1 MIQYY
6 FAFIGEKETLPG
18 EGRVMLRIG
27 SFSVGAFSLGGCHE
41 PDSGNVDEA
50 FAVNGMVTAG
60 LVHAS
65 QILVVQ

>member
-1 MIQYY
+1 
-6 FAFIGEKETLPG
+6 
-18 EGRVMLRIG
+18 MLRIG

-41 PDSGNVDEA
+41 PDRGNVDEA
-50 FAVNGMVTAG
+50 LAVNGMVAAG